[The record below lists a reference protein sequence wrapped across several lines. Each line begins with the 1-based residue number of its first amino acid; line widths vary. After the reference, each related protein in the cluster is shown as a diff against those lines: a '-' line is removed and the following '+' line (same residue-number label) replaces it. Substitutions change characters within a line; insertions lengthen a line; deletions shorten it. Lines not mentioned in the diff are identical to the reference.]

1 MGLSPVEY
9 EILAVLHD
17 RGDNVPKAIA
27 DRSGYHSKSVSRSL
41 RNLSDDGLV
50 RRKNDYGVWTLTA
63 DGREVA
69 ARLDRNT
76 TA

>member
-1 MGLSPVEY
+1 MRLSPVER
-9 EILAVLHD
+9 EILVTLHD
-17 RGDNVPKAIA
+17 RGDNVPKGIA

-41 RNLSDDGLV
+41 RNLNEDGLV
-50 RRKNDYGVWTLTA
+50 RRKNEYGVWTLTP

-76 TA
+76 TD